1 MCRCQHEPS
10 AVKHLII
17 AAVMLAHSWYPREC
31 CHEKDCL
38 PVPCAEL
45 SYQDKDVVW
54 RKHIYFSGRMIREIE
69 RRKLPRLRRERPQRQ
84 HHSLRA
90 AVRFRPAS
98 DELKRRTLIRS
109 LSLFA
114 IL

>member
-54 RKHIYFSGRMIREIE
+54 RKHVYFSGRMIRESNDGNCHGCVEKGLNASTIPYVP
-69 RRKLPRLRRERPQRQ
+69 LCVFVPQAT
-84 HHSLRA
+84 S
-90 AVRFRPAS
+90 
-98 DELKRRTLIRS
+98 
-109 LSLFA
+109 
-114 IL
+114 